1 MDMTTEKSEIGNDP
15 LSKKALSDFINVVLK
30 IKDIKGREYRMG
42 NLTELL
48 EVARKLNSY
57 CKTID
62 ELTVSCQSDYENE
75 EFVVNQEVTRMK
87 SDMQTKYQNFQYRY
101 FTAIRENID
110 RLIDILKDD
119 YNVSGVN
126 AQNGVFGSF
135 SENEKL
141 LSQYLQKIN
150 DLIEKLNRTDFY
162 SLVPPA
168 KVEIDG
174 ESFTVTRGNNTQ
186 TYNCDSSKMTRVND
200 PKPLETT
207 VMELYRY
214 CALAKECVAMLMR
227 QHEKEFDIPA
237 FEAHVDAAAN
247 QWLRDKKNALDKKY
261 KDTFNELFVD
271 TNKKAVPQSF
281 FDAIEQDA
289 QKTRINPEVGATTYN
304 EVVNIGDLGLVVESD
319 PTHLGYF
326 ANSPVLRKNMRDGKM
341 RSPLLLDLKKAGNI
355 LLNVNGNTYS
365 DDVIDFVNQLILR
378 FLLSFPASRINFC
391 LVDIDNMIGFS
402 QFTKL
407 TKINPEIL
415 LKGIVRDDRQLENTI
430 KDMEQRMY
438 SIDDNILSFNN
449 VSDIFEYN
457 RKYEANPQNVY
468 LFVLVNYPSGMRED
482 IAKKILKIISNGNRA
497 GIFSVIVNNSAC
509 PLPPGY
515 KQVEYAQFIE
525 TVKKFSLTIDYTKKL
540 VSSTIEHNSLSQ
552 YVDEQNEDDEGYEEY
567 YEIACPCCGETIC
580 FDGESTPKNIR
591 CPACGEK
598 IDYIIEDDDSH
609 SQRISVDPNKC
620 FGCML
625 CARNCPTSAI
635 AKTNYIAP
643 SHKLPS
649 VKIEKDRCIEC
660 EKCIE
665 VCKFGAISMPKKD
678 VTSKSQKEGFTE
690 CVKQTSLQTD
700 STGSKN
706 VFYVNGIPYRNE
718 LLLRDDVTVAHI
730 SKIVKTLCD
739 DVETN
744 KQKVIPLSAMFDAT
758 DAQINEKGSK
768 ALSAAAVLDI
778 PIGLRGSEVQ
788 NILLKTTTDGDAH
801 AVLIGG
807 TGSGKSNLLHT
818 IIMNA
823 CYKYSPM
830 ELNLYLVD
838 FKGGVEFKYYEANK
852 NVKMQLPHIKLTGLT
867 SDVEDG
873 VSILHNLHKELR
885 RREDEFRR
893 SGVEDIMHYNNTG
906 KQIPRLL
913 VIIDEIQELFEQDLD
928 LGQKAIDILREFMKK
943 GRALGINILWASQN
957 IPSGVAGLKDKI
969 LSQIGNK
976 ICLRLNDPENARELD
991 ETDNTLPSKVKALN
1005 RPEKGLGII
1014 KDIRHRDGGVEFR
1027 IAYAESSENRRAY
1040 SQIIIDKWEEVTKS
1054 SIQEPLF
1061 IVGDDNIP
1069 SPIEGRTFYTKRISN
1084 IATVNEYE
1092 YQLGQDYITGKPFC
1106 IGLGMRLD
1114 KANILMTGYDLE
1126 VLRDMMGYALL
1137 STVMNQLSNKNYYSD
1152 PLRIYYANGEMISD
1166 ANENDL
1172 YNVVRNDFSPIIENV
1187 SSNRKM
1193 TECIQSVYRLY
1204 RNRYEESDE
1213 LEREKTYTP
1222 CFVII
1227 HSLQRFIDLFS
1238 NNPMLTLSDD
1248 LEDETERNDFN
1259 VNEQRITA
1267 DMANAFAMAHQE
1279 YSDIGETTR
1288 DNGTQSVIPFASA
1301 FSELLLRGG
1310 RYGIHFVMSVDNP
1323 LAISQIREALS
1334 ETECKI
1340 FTKGT
1345 GNIAAQMLD
1354 NYRIANSLNNSKIAV
1369 VAVHNECAKMR
1380 LYRYEHTVDNQ
1391 WYRDIVN
1398 NYKALWE
1405 NNR

>member
-1 MDMTTEKSEIGNDP
+1 
-15 LSKKALSDFINVVLK
+15 
-30 IKDIKGREYRMG
+30 MG

-75 EFVVNQEVTRMK
+75 EFVVNQEVARMK

-101 FTAIRENID
+101 FTAIRENVD

-119 YNVSGVN
+119 YNISRVN

-141 LSQYLQKIN
+141 LSQHLQKIN

-214 CALAKECVAMLMR
+214 CSLAKECVAMLMR

-326 ANSPVLRKNMRDGKM
+326 ANSPVLKKNMGDGKM

-355 LLNVNGNTYS
+355 LLNVNGSTYS
-365 DDVIDFVNQLILR
+365 DEVIDFINQLILR

-449 VSDIFEYN
+449 VSDIFEFN
-457 RKYEANPQNVY
+457 RKNEASPQNVY

-482 IAKKILKIISNGNRA
+482 IAKKILKIVSNGNRA

-515 KQVEYAQFIE
+515 KQAEYAQFIE
-525 TVKKFSLTIDYTKKL
+525 TVKKFSLTIDH
-540 VSSTIEHNSLSQ
+540 VSNT
-552 YVDEQNEDDEGYEEY
+552 Y
-567 YEIACPCCGETIC
+567 
-580 FDGESTPKNIR
+580 
-591 CPACGEK
+591 
-598 IDYIIEDDDSH
+598 
-609 SQRISVDPNKC
+609 
-620 FGCML
+620 
-625 CARNCPTSAI
+625 
-635 AKTNYIAP
+635 
-643 SHKLPS
+643 
-649 VKIEKDRCIEC
+649 
-660 EKCIE
+660 
-665 VCKFGAISMPKKD
+665 
-678 VTSKSQKEGFTE
+678 SKA
-690 CVKQTSLQTD
+690 
-700 STGSKN
+700 
-706 VFYVNGIPYRNE
+706 FYVNGIPYRNE
-718 LLLRDDVTVAHI
+718 LILRDDVSLAHI
-730 SKIVKTLCD
+730 TKIVKTLCD
-739 DVETN
+739 DVEAS
-744 KQKVIPLSAMFDAT
+744 KQKVIPLSAMFSAT
-758 DAQINEKGSK
+758 DEQISEKGRD
-768 ALSAAAVLDI
+768 ALNAAAVLDI

-788 NILLKTTTDGDAH
+788 NILLKTTGDGSAH

-823 CYKYSPM
+823 CYKYSPL

-838 FKGGVEFKYYEANK
+838 FKGGVEFKYYEANN
-852 NVKMQLPHIKLTGLT
+852 NVKMRLPHIKLTGLT

-873 VSILHNLHKELR
+873 VAILHNLHEELR
-885 RREDEFRR
+885 RREDEFRQC
-893 SGVEDIMHYNNTG
+893 GVEDIVQYTNSI

-913 VIIDEIQELFEQDLD
+913 VIIDEIQELFEQDMD
-928 LGQKAIDILREFMKK
+928 LGQTAIDILREFMKK

-976 ICLRLNDPENARELD
+976 ICLRLNDPENARALD
-991 ETDNTLPSKVKALN
+991 ETDQSLPEKVKELN

-1014 KDIRHRDGGVEFR
+1014 RDIRHRYGGVEFR
-1027 IAYAESSENRRAY
+1027 VAYAENSENRRAY
-1040 SQIIIDKWEEVTKS
+1040 SQRIIDKWEAVTKT

-1069 SPIEGRTFYTKRISN
+1069 SPIEGRTIYTQHTANVASTN
-1084 IATVNEYE
+1084 LYM
-1092 YQLGQDYITGKPFC
+1092 YQLGQDYITGKPFD
-1106 IGLGMRLD
+1106 IGVDITKD
-1114 KANILMTGYDLE
+1114 KTNILVVGHDLNLE
-1126 VLRDMMGYALL
+1126 AVRDMMGYALL
-1137 STVMNQLSNKNYYSD
+1137 STIINQLNNKDYYDD
-1152 PLRIYYANGEMISD
+1152 PLKIYYANGEGISD
-1166 ANENDL
+1166 ANEKDL
-1172 YNVVRNDFSPIIENV
+1172 FNVLYNDFSSIIEDV
-1187 SSNRKM
+1187 SATQSM
-1193 TECIQSVYRLY
+1193 IECIKSVYKLY
-1204 RNRYEESDE
+1204 RSRYEESDGSKKK
-1213 LEREKTYTP
+1213 KTYSP
-1222 CFVII
+1222 CFVVI
-1227 HSLQRFIDLFS
+1227 HSLQCFGDLFS
-1238 NNPMLTLSDD
+1238 QNPMLTLLDD
-1248 LEDETERNDFN
+1248 FEEVEQNDFDMK
-1259 VNEQRITA
+1259 EHRINA

-1279 YSDIGETTR
+1279 DYSDIGEVTR
-1288 DNGTQSVIPFASA
+1288 NGGTRSVIPFASA

-1310 RYGIHFVMSVDNP
+1310 RYGIHFVISVDNP
-1323 LAISQIREALS
+1323 WVISQIREALC
-1334 ETECKI
+1334 EMEYKI
-1340 FTKGT
+1340 FTDGT
-1345 GNIAAQMLD
+1345 GNIAAQILD
-1354 NYRIANSLNNSKIAV
+1354 NSRIANSLNKSKIAV
-1369 VAVHNECAKMR
+1369 VAIHNKCAKMR
-1380 LYRYEHTVDNQ
+1380 AYRYEHTMDKQ
-1391 WYRDIVN
+1391 WYNDIVN
-1398 NYKALWE
+1398 NCKTLWE